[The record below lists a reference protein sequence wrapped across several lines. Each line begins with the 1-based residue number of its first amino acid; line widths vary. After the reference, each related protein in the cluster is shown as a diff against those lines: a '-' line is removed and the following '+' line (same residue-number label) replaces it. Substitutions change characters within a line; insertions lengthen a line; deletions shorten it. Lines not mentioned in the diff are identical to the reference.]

1 MRSNHVEAVID
12 DRTQVPD
19 DGRLLRR
26 FRDGDTTAF
35 DEIVRAHRAAVYRV
49 ARRVLGSHEEADEA
63 AQLAFVRAWK
73 ALHRFRGEAAL
84 RTWLVRIALNVART
98 MRAARRPVEGMD
110 AAERLPDPAEG
121 SDAAFGREQERQRL
135 RRAVAKL
142 PPRQREV
149 VILKVFSEMT
159 YGDVAAV
166 LRLSEG
172 TVKAHLHQAVANLR
186 RRLGLRTVPESDR

>member
-12 DRTQVPD
+12 DRTQAPD
-19 DGRLLRR
+19 DGTLLRR
-26 FRDGDTTAF
+26 FRAGDATAF
-35 DEIVRAHRAAVYRV
+35 KDIVRAHRSAVYRV
-49 ARRVLGSHEEADEA
+49 ARRVLGSHEDADEA

-73 ALHRFRGEAAL
+73 GLHRFRGDAAL

-121 SDAAFGREQERQRL
+121 SDAALGRDQERQRL

-159 YGDVAAV
+159 CGDVAAV

-172 TVKAHLHQAVANLR
+172 TVKAHLHKAVANLR
-186 RRLGLRTVPESDR
+186 RRLGLGPVPENDR